1 MNGSFRTN
9 CLAVILLG
17 CASFVASL
25 SHVRAQNLPP
35 GTNID
40 ESKVGTYTLPDPLV
54 MADGKRVRDSK
65 VWMEKRRPEIM
76 RLFEENQYGYTPQKK
91 LQPRYD
97 VFDKNSAA
105 LDGKAIRTQVRIRFS
120 DDPATPTLR
129 VLLYT
134 PADANGPVPTLLHIG
149 FSPNSLVVNDPAVEE
164 GFGWNSQTK
173 QRVPG
178 RQARKIGEFDPRVFL
193 DHGFG
198 IAMIY
203 YGDIDPDF
211 DGGAVHGVRTLFGDV
226 TKERGPT
233 EWGTIGSWS
242 WGASRVLDYLQT
254 NARVDGRK
262 VALSGVSRLG
272 KTVLWAGAQ
281 DQRFAV
287 IMPLVSGEGGAALSR
302 RDFGETVA
310 HLMSPT
316 RYHYWF
322 AKNYARFA
330 ANVGSMPVD
339 AHMLIAMIAPRPI
352 LLVTG
357 STDNWWDPKGEF
369 LAAVAAG
376 PVFELLGKQSL
387 RTEVWP
393 SPDTPILNDMG
404 YFMHNGPHSPLP
416 GDYVLL
422 AKFME
427 KHFGK
432 PSKNPAR

>member
-1 MNGSFRTN
+1 MLSDKIAHSCLQPAGLITTPTRTGELMNASFRTN
-9 CLAVILLG
+9 SLLVILLG

-25 SHVRAQNLPP
+25 SHVGAQNLPP

-65 VWMEKRRPEIM
+65 MWMEKRRPEIM
-76 RLFEENQYGYTPQKK
+76 SLFEENQYGYTPQKK

-105 LDGKAIRTQVRIRFS
+105 FDGKAIRTQVRIRFS

-134 PADANGPVPTLLHIG
+134 PAGASGPVPTLLHIG

-178 RQARKIGEFDPRVFL
+178 RQARKIGEFDTSVFL

-242 WGASRVLDYLQT
+242 WGASRVLDFLQT

-287 IMPLVSGEGGAALSR
+287 IMPLVSGEGGA
-302 RDFGETVA
+302 
-310 HLMSPT
+310 
-316 RYHYWF
+316 
-322 AKNYARFA
+322 
-330 ANVGSMPVD
+330 
-339 AHMLIAMIAPRPI
+339 
-352 LLVTG
+352 
-357 STDNWWDPKGEF
+357 
-369 LAAVAAG
+369 
-376 PVFELLGKQSL
+376 
-387 RTEVWP
+387 RT
-393 SPDTPILNDMG
+393 
-404 YFMHNGPHSPLP
+404 
-416 GDYVLL
+416 
-422 AKFME
+422 
-427 KHFGK
+427 
-432 PSKNPAR
+432 